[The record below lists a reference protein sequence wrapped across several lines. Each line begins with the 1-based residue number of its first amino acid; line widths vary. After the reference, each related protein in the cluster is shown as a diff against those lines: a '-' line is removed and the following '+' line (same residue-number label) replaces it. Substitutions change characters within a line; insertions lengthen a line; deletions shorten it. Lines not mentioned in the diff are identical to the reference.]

1 MHFSQV
7 GPSGPSDMAHST
19 LVQKKQKD
27 KKHLCFL
34 LFEKKGNTFVLFTRF
49 IHIVPE
55 FTISNDKMYFIL
67 EYGVDR
73 AKAKSIS
80 LEVLNRNTCHV
91 MKEAKRVVVK
101 EGEKT
106 PVKDVKMVVKEEEM
120 AVLKEVG
127 RMEQMPEV
135 KKSAGGLYPDLSL
148 LTDA

>member
-1 MHFSQV
+1 
-7 GPSGPSDMAHST
+7 
-19 LVQKKQKD
+19 
-27 KKHLCFL
+27 
-34 LFEKKGNTFVLFTRF
+34 
-49 IHIVPE
+49 
-55 FTISNDKMYFIL
+55 MYFIL
-67 EYGVDR
+67 EYGVDS

-106 PVKDVKMVVKEEEM
+106 PVKDVKMVVREEEM
-120 AVLKEVG
+120 AVLKEVA

-148 LTDA
+148 LTDT

>member
-1 MHFSQV
+1 
-7 GPSGPSDMAHST
+7 MAHST

-34 LFEKKGNTFVLFTRF
+34 LLKRKANTFVLFTRF
-49 IHIVPE
+49 SIHIVPE
-55 FTISNDKMYFIL
+55 FTISNDKMCFIL
-67 EYGVDR
+67 DYGVDSE
-73 AKAKSIS
+73 KAKSIS
-80 LEVLNRNTCHV
+80 LEVLNRNTCHD
-91 MKEAKRVVVK
+91 MKEVKRVVVK

-120 AVLKEVG
+120 AVLKEVV

>member
-1 MHFSQV
+1 MRFSQA
-7 GPSGPSDMAHST
+7 GQNDKNPSYSYTKNKQTKNTYVSCCA
-19 LVQKKQKD
+19 KKD
-27 KKHLCFL
+27 
-34 LFEKKGNTFVLFTRF
+34 NTFVLFTRF

-67 EYGVDR
+67 EYGVDS

-120 AVLKEVG
+120 AVLKEVA

-148 LTDA
+148 LTDT